1 MKNIEE
7 QRLRILKSYDLLDTK
22 PEVEFDNITFL
33 ASTLCNTPI
42 STITLIDAD
51 RQWFKSKIGVS
62 NEESSKESSF
72 CSIAIEKSSKTIV
85 VEKVMED
92 DDFKKVGLINGLT
105 NEGFYAGVPIK
116 DKDTGI
122 ILGTL
127 CVIDSVNKTLTERQI
142 ISLEILAEQTSKLFE
157 LRKKFK
163 SLAQNNEY
171 LLLRYSELEKF
182 ASVISHDMKSPL
194 NNIISLI
201 GIIKENASE
210 AINNENEDYFNL
222 IEECSIQLKNYI
234 DGLLNFYK
242 TDSIDLN
249 EKDEIVITDLI
260 EEIKSLLHVNSNVK
274 INFSSDY
281 QLIKTNKY
289 GLIQILLNLVG
300 NGIKYNDKEISEINI
315 DFKSDSNQ
323 YIIKVAD
330 NGIGMKSEN
339 LNEIYESLKILN
351 IKDRFGNY
359 GTGLGLSTVKKI
371 VDKLGSIEVASE
383 INKGTTFTIY
393 LNK

>member
-339 LNEIYESLKILN
+339 LNEIYESFKILN

>member
-42 STITLIDAD
+42 STITLIDAN
-51 RQWFKSKIGVS
+51 RQWFKSKIGLTHS
-62 NEESSKESSF
+62 ESPKEYSF
-72 CSIAIEKSSKTIV
+72 CSLAIEKSNKTIV
-85 VEKVMED
+85 IEKVMED
-92 DDFKKVGLINGLT
+92 QDFKKVGLINGLT

-116 DKDTGI
+116 DKDTGV

-127 CVIDSVNKTLTERQI
+127 CVIDSVNKTLTEKQI
-142 ISLEILAEQTSKLFE
+142 TSLEILAEQTSKLFQV
-157 LRKKFK
+157 RKKIK
-163 SLAQNNEY
+163 SLAKNNEH

-201 GIIKENASE
+201 GIIKENSIDAL
-210 AINNENEDYFNL
+210 NNGNEEYFNL

-242 TDSIDLN
+242 TDSIVLN
-249 EKDEIVITDLI
+249 EKDEIVINDLI
-260 EEIKSLLHVNSNVK
+260 EEIKSLLDVNSNVK

-281 QLIKTNKY
+281 QIIKTNKY

-315 DFKSDSNQ
+315 DFKADSKQ
-323 YIIKVAD
+323 YIIKVSD
-330 NGIGMKSEN
+330 NGIGMKLEN
-339 LNEIYESLKILN
+339 LNEIYESFKILN

-371 VDKLGSIEVASE
+371 VDKLGSIEVESE